1 VKQTVGK
8 TLSMEESVLDS
19 TMMMIYVKMDA
30 SVRRNVREMLLSAQ
44 ILIVGILLRS
54 NSCTIPFLLVP
65 ILILN
70 LTLTSL

>member
-54 NSCTIPFLLVP
+54 NSCTIPFILVP

>member
-1 VKQTVGK
+1 
-8 TLSMEESVLDS
+8 MEESVFDS

-54 NSCTIPFLLVP
+54 NSCTIPFILVP